1 MNNFVGSARLR
12 LCGIPLA
19 QCMAHTV
26 GCKMFSAKPA
36 AKSLLAI
43 VLGICSL
50 WQVWD
55 LCLKFFGGST
65 TIAIA
70 HRPNDYLPL
79 PKFLL
84 CQKDRYKKEEL
95 SSMGLPDNFLNS
107 GDRFNHTHPF
117 PDLNATWQRAT
128 WPLQELEIDW
138 NFYEGMT
145 IIHYLPNK
153 GGILKSMPSKL
164 ALSNQKWDTVG

>member
-1 MNNFVGSARLR
+1 
-12 LCGIPLA
+12 
-19 QCMAHTV
+19 MAHTV
-26 GCKMFSAKPA
+26 DCKMLSVKPIAKYA
-36 AKSLLAI
+36 LAI

-65 TIAIA
+65 TIAIG
-70 HRPNDYLPL
+70 HQPNDYLPL

-95 SSMGLPDNFLNS
+95 SSMGLPHNFLDS
-107 GDRFNHTHPF
+107 GNKFNHTYQF

-128 WPLQELEIDW
+128 WPLQELKIDW
-138 NFYEGMT
+138 NFYEGMK
-145 IIHYLPNK
+145 IRHYVPRVGYLNH
-153 GGILKSMPSKL
+153 MRSKL
-164 ALSNQKWDTVG
+164 